1 MLGVKSD
8 KFWASLMVFEK
19 KKAQFVTKIVTEK
32 QEKNKKM
39 IGKVLV
45 TFTFGKKNQ
54 FLSSLRVSAE

>member
-1 MLGVKSD
+1 
-8 KFWASLMVFEK
+8 MVFEK